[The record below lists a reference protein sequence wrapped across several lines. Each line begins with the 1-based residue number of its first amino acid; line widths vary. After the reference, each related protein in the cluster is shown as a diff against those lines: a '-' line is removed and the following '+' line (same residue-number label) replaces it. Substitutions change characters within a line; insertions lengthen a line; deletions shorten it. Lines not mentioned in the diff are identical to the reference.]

1 MSKLTEAVD
10 NIKRLSVMFKGM
22 IELADELD
30 KVSSIENHIV
40 ELEAAKATNL
50 KENQTLR
57 EENDKIID
65 VININNQRA
74 QDIISEAYNKQ
85 EELAKQTEDMCDDK
99 SRKNKEIIDA
109 LSASFEIERT
119 AIESELKRS
128 KDELADLKLQ
138 IEQSAV
144 SLKDLQ
150 DAIASIKEKF

>member
-1 MSKLTEAVD
+1 MSKLIEASN

-30 KVSSIENHIV
+30 KVSSIENHIQ
-40 ELEAAKATNL
+40 ELQSAKLLIL
-50 KENQTLR
+50 KENETLR
-57 EENDKIID
+57 SENDQIID
-65 VININNQRA
+65 SINVNNQRA

-109 LSASFEIERT
+109 LSASFEIERN
-119 AIESELKRS
+119 AVESELKRS

>member
-1 MSKLTEAVD
+1 MSKLTEASN

-30 KVSSIENHIV
+30 KVSSIENHIQ
-40 ELEAAKATNL
+40 ELQSAKLLIL
-50 KENQTLR
+50 KENETLR
-57 EENDKIID
+57 SENDQIIES
-65 VININNQRA
+65 INVNNQRA

-109 LSASFEIERT
+109 LSASFEIERN
-119 AIESELKRS
+119 AVESELKRS